1 MGTLCILAA
10 KIVTGEG
17 GHCRGCYH
25 GSEDSLPVVGGV
37 TECVWLI
44 TSYPRERAGDR
55 FMEELDPVQKL

>member
-1 MGTLCILAA
+1 MRVGTAEAA
-10 KIVTGEG
+10 TMALKTA
-17 GHCRGCYH
+17 C
-25 GSEDSLPVVGGV
+25 LWLGV